1 MSFFT
6 INLQC
11 FEIIFFNFLTWT
23 LWSLMVSCSSASYAG
38 LSLRVDTVSSWRVFN
53 WRDKDLDR
61 SENFSHSC
69 RISWLLWRR
78 RSRSAETNVQLKD
91 MGEQNGRERV
101 YPCVLSVCV
110 SVCVCVTCVSVCPA
124 SLWGEVQQRVWW
136 CHRGRRWADSA
147 GSTQTLQ
154 LLTVREDA
162 AKPVRTPAWLTLMT
176 SQSKM
181 TEGVA
186 WH

>member
-11 FEIIFFNFLTWT
+11 FEIFFFNFLTWT

-110 SVCVCVTCVSVCPA
+110 SVCVCVSPVSL
-124 SLWGEVQQRVWW
+124 SVQPLFEEK
-136 CHRGRRWADSA
+136 CSRGSDD
-147 GSTQTLQ
+147 
-154 LLTVREDA
+154 V
-162 AKPVRTPAWLTLMT
+162 
-176 SQSKM
+176 
-181 TEGVA
+181 TEGGDELTQLVPLRLCSF
-186 WH
+186 WLFVKMLQNQSGHLLG